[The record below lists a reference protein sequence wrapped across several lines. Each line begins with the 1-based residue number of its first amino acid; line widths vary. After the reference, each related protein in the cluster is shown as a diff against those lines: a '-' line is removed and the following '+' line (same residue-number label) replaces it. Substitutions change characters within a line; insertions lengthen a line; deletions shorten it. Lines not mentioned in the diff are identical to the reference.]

1 MKAASPDRKFSLLLA
16 KWRLLLGEYPE
27 LRPGQALWNVAVE
40 MYDIN
45 QLFGGHPFQ
54 LLQLD
59 TFNNDR
65 AIPKLLHFLLWQNQE
80 EDT

>member
-45 QLFGGHPFQ
+45 QLLCGH
-54 LLQLD
+54 LD